1 MDIPHPVPKKSFPC
15 KLIFFNCL
23 PGQGKK
29 ASSNNSTLCWWIVI
43 SRCLSIC
50 PFTPECTPASSGPAT
65 CYTHLSQPVP
75 PSLTNE
81 SVRLCPEDRTMSSGD
96 KIGHD
101 SPVLSTGIPPN
112 PTLLHLSCRKQEAMG
127 DRESRGRSTGISNF
141 QSNSRAEGEEV
152 KCSAQLLTL
161 LSYHLQY

>member
-1 MDIPHPVPKKSFPC
+1 MQ
-15 KLIFFNCL
+15 LILILFNCL

-50 PFTPECTPASSGPAT
+50 PFTPECTPALSGPAT